1 MTIAPSVIIA
11 FGIGVCFTLIFP
23 LLLLVFL
30 GIRKKISPV
39 PAVTGALAFFI
50 SQMVLRI
57 PILNVLSGQQWFQTF
72 AASQLIAYLLILS
85 FTAGL
90 FEESARLIG
99 VRFFCKKHRGY
110 SDAISFGLG
119 HGFCEAILLVG
130 FTHLNSLI
138 YAVMINNGT
147 FSALS
152 ETTPQAAKQ
161 ITAALTAA
169 QAPTIYLAIL
179 ERVFAM
185 LFHMFATMLIFQGV
199 NRRRSFLYYIL
210 AILAHTIFNL
220 VSVLLMQYTGIW
232 ASELFLCF
240 GGIFSL
246 VYLLRARRDFPANP
260 SYLT

>member
-1 MTIAPSVIIA
+1 MTIAPSVLIA
-11 FGIGVCFTLIFP
+11 FGIGVFFTLVCP

-39 PAVTGALAFFI
+39 PVIVGALAFFV

-57 PILNVLSGQQWFQTF
+57 PILNALSGQQWFQAF
-72 AASQLIAYLLILS
+72 AASQLIVYFLVLS

-90 FEESARLIG
+90 FEEFARLVG
-99 VRFFCKKHRGY
+99 VSFFCKKHRAY
-110 SDAISFGLG
+110 TDAISFGLG

-138 YAVMINNGT
+138 YAVMINTGT
-147 FSALS
+147 FSVLTEAS
-152 ETTPQAAKQ
+152 PQAAEQ
-161 ITAALTAA
+161 ITAALASA
-169 QAPTIYLAIL
+169 QASTIYLAVL
-179 ERVFAM
+179 ERVFAV

-199 NRRRSFLYYIL
+199 NRRRSFLYYIF
-210 AILAHTIFNL
+210 AILAHTVFNF
-220 VSVLLMQYTGIW
+220 VSVLLMQYTGVW

-246 VYLLRARRDFPANP
+246 IYLLRSRRSFSVN
-260 SYLT
+260 SISLS